1 MGKFWRVIYA
11 EWKLNFQGVK
21 NEGIT
26 SNIRQLLAS
35 LFAFA
40 GVLCLT
46 MTSCEEAVL
55 ETGTNATS
63 TGNLKKYSHFK
74 EKKIPKF

>member
-1 MGKFWRVIYA
+1 
-11 EWKLNFQGVK
+11 
-21 NEGIT
+21 
-26 SNIRQLLAS
+26 
-35 LFAFA
+35 
-40 GVLCLT
+40 